1 MVLDPQQIEQM
12 AKQFTQALPVGLK
25 QTAQGVEEQFKKVLQ
40 SQLSKLDVV
49 SREEFEI
56 QQQMLLKM
64 RRRLDELTAQVQQ
77 MQEQREVSLDKA
89 EH

>member
-1 MVLDPQQIEQM
+1 MLNPQQIENM
-12 AKQFTQALPVGLK
+12 AKQFTEALPLGLR

-40 SQLSKLDVV
+40 GQLNKLDIV

-64 RRRLDELTAQVQQ
+64 RKRLDELTVQVQQ
-77 MQEQREVSLDKA
+77 MQKQCEADANLDKA
-89 EH
+89 